1 MQMDEIPTMDAK
13 QSSAG
18 INSNKTIFQSKSQ
31 VMANTALICQSRSM
45 IEEIRLMIISNY
57 SAAFMGN
64 RQLANTNTDEIFL
77 RNIEILSKVKAPD
90 GVQTDY
96 LNAQID
102 RNNLEYLK
110 QQSDLNTTNLKV
122 NEKMATINAQLV
134 AINHDIMK
142 NNETIMAF
150 NEKQIA
156 VNAAMLKAPTTLET
170 ATSEKNEA
178 IIAENNMSIE
188 QLLVSCSE
196 NEDMIQ
202 NLLEISSA
210 NREIVKKNKIEIN
223 ERMMSI
229 IKNRTDIFENQI

>member
-77 RNIEILSKVKAPD
+77 RNIEILSNVKAPD

-188 QLLVSCSE
+188 QLLGSCSE

-210 NREIVKKNKIEIN
+210 NREIVKKNKTEIN

>member
-77 RNIEILSKVKAPD
+77 RNIEILSNVKAPD

>member
-13 QSSAG
+13 KSSAG
-18 INSNKTIFQSKSQ
+18 INSNNTIFQSKSQ

-77 RNIEILSKVKAPD
+77 RNIEILSNVKAPD

-210 NREIVKKNKIEIN
+210 NREIVKKNKTEIN

>member
-77 RNIEILSKVKAPD
+77 RNIEILSNVKAPD

-110 QQSDLNTTNLKV
+110 QQSNLNTTNLKV

>member
-77 RNIEILSKVKAPD
+77 RNIEILSNVKAPD

-210 NREIVKKNKIEIN
+210 NREIVKKNKTEIN
-223 ERMMSI
+223 ERMLSI

>member
-13 QSSAG
+13 QSSASM
-18 INSNKTIFQSKSQ
+18 NNNKTIFQSKSQ

-77 RNIEILSKVKAPD
+77 KNIEILSNVKAPD

-122 NEKMATINAQLV
+122 NEKMAAINAQLV

-210 NREIVKKNKIEIN
+210 NREIVRKNKTEIN
-223 ERMMSI
+223 ERMVSI
-229 IKNRTDIFENQI
+229 IKNQTDIFENQI

>member
-77 RNIEILSKVKAPD
+77 RNIEILSNVKAPD

-102 RNNLEYLK
+102 SNNLEYLK

-210 NREIVKKNKIEIN
+210 NREIVKKNKTEIN

>member
-13 QSSAG
+13 KSSAG
-18 INSNKTIFQSKSQ
+18 TNSNKTIFQSKSQ

-77 RNIEILSKVKAPD
+77 RNIEILSNVKAPD
-90 GVQTDY
+90 GVQMDY

-210 NREIVKKNKIEIN
+210 NREIVKKNKTEIN
-223 ERMMSI
+223 ERMVSI

>member
-13 QSSAG
+13 KSSAG
-18 INSNKTIFQSKSQ
+18 INSNKTIFQRKSQ

-77 RNIEILSKVKAPD
+77 RNIEILSNVKAPD

-188 QLLVSCSE
+188 QLLGSCSE
-196 NEDMIQ
+196 NENMIQ

-210 NREIVKKNKIEIN
+210 NREIVKKNKTEIN

>member
-77 RNIEILSKVKAPD
+77 RNIENLSNVKAPD

-110 QQSDLNTTNLKV
+110 QQSDLNTINLKV

-178 IIAENNMSIE
+178 IIAENNMSIK

-210 NREIVKKNKIEIN
+210 NREIVKKNKTEIN

>member
-1 MQMDEIPTMDAK
+1 MDEIPTMDAK

-18 INSNKTIFQSKSQ
+18 INSNKTIFQRKSQ

-77 RNIEILSKVKAPD
+77 RNIEVLSNVKAPD

-122 NEKMATINAQLV
+122 NEKMAAINAQLV

-210 NREIVKKNKIEIN
+210 NREIVKKNKTEIN

-229 IKNRTDIFENQI
+229 IKNRTDIFENRI

>member
-13 QSSAG
+13 KSSAG
-18 INSNKTIFQSKSQ
+18 INSNKTIFQSKSP

-77 RNIEILSKVKAPD
+77 RNIEILSNVKAPD

-210 NREIVKKNKIEIN
+210 NREIVKKNKTEIN

>member
-13 QSSAG
+13 QSSAST
-18 INSNKTIFQSKSQ
+18 NRNKTIFQSKSQ

-77 RNIEILSKVKAPD
+77 RNIEILSNVKAPD

-178 IIAENNMSIE
+178 IIAENNISIE

-210 NREIVKKNKIEIN
+210 NREIVKKNKTEIN

>member
-13 QSSAG
+13 KSSAG

-31 VMANTALICQSRSM
+31 VMANTALIYQSRSM

-77 RNIEILSKVKAPD
+77 RNIEILSNVKAPD

-110 QQSDLNTTNLKV
+110 QQSDLNTTNL
-122 NEKMATINAQLV
+122 
-134 AINHDIMK
+134 DIMK

-210 NREIVKKNKIEIN
+210 NREIVKKNKTEIN
-223 ERMMSI
+223 ERMVSI

>member
-1 MQMDEIPTMDAK
+1 
-13 QSSAG
+13 
-18 INSNKTIFQSKSQ
+18 
-31 VMANTALICQSRSM
+31 
-45 IEEIRLMIISNY
+45 MIISNY

-77 RNIEILSKVKAPD
+77 RNIEILSNVKAPD

-210 NREIVKKNKIEIN
+210 NREIVKKNKIEIK

>member
-18 INSNKTIFQSKSQ
+18 MNSNKTIFQSKSQ

-77 RNIEILSKVKAPD
+77 KNIEILSNVKAPD

-102 RNNLEYLK
+102 SNNLEYLK

-156 VNAAMLKAPTTLET
+156 VNAAMLKAPTTLVT
-170 ATSEKNEA
+170 ATSEKNEV

-210 NREIVKKNKIEIN
+210 NREIVKKNKTEIN

-229 IKNRTDIFENQI
+229 IKNRTDIFENRI

>member
-13 QSSAG
+13 QSSASM
-18 INSNKTIFQSKSQ
+18 NSNITIFQSKSQ

-77 RNIEILSKVKAPD
+77 KNIEILSNVKAPD

-102 RNNLEYLK
+102 SNNLEYLK

-156 VNAAMLKAPTTLET
+156 VNAAMLKAPTTLVT
-170 ATSEKNEA
+170 ATSEKNEV

-210 NREIVKKNKIEIN
+210 NREIVKKNKTEIN
-223 ERMMSI
+223 ERMVSI

>member
-13 QSSAG
+13 QSSAS

-77 RNIEILSKVKAPD
+77 KNIEILSNVKAPD

-102 RNNLEYLK
+102 SNNLEYLK

-156 VNAAMLKAPTTLET
+156 VNAAMLKAPTTLVT
-170 ATSEKNEA
+170 ATSEKNEV

-210 NREIVKKNKIEIN
+210 NREIVKKNKTEIN
-223 ERMMSI
+223 ERMVSI
-229 IKNRTDIFENQI
+229 IKNRTDIFKNQI

>member
-13 QSSAG
+13 KSSTG

-77 RNIEILSKVKAPD
+77 RNIEILSNVKAPD

-122 NEKMATINAQLV
+122 NEKMATINAQMV

-210 NREIVKKNKIEIN
+210 NREIVKKNKT
-223 ERMMSI
+223 
-229 IKNRTDIFENQI
+229 IK

>member
-13 QSSAG
+13 QSSAV

-57 SAAFMGN
+57 SAAFVGN

-77 RNIEILSKVKAPD
+77 RNIEILSNVKAPD

-110 QQSDLNTTNLKV
+110 QQSNLNTTNLKV